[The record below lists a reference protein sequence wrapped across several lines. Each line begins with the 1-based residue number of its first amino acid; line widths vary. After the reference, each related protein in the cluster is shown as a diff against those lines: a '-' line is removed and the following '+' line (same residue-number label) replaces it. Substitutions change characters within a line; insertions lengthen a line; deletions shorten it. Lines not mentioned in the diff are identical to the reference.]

1 MTESIAFD
9 RMAEDY
15 DRTRGGME
23 RGRSIAPLLHDI
35 LPPGP
40 LLEVGVGT
48 GLVAAGLTELGRQV
62 VGVDLSVPMLR
73 KAAARVPGR
82 VAVGDATVLPA
93 GDGVVGGAYLVH
105 VLHLVGDQARTLA
118 ELHRVLRPGG
128 VLAATVMR
136 DEDDV
141 PVDDVWPLVMELYEA
156 FPDNRRRPD
165 RESAVVALAERAGF
179 TVADRTQLRREGVR
193 STPREVADGL
203 DRKLWS
209 WTWRI
214 PDDDWAP
221 VAGPLVARIRELP
234 DQDVARR
241 SDEVTRVL
249 VLRR

>member
-1 MTESIAFD
+1 M
-9 RMAEDY
+9 
-15 DRTRGGME
+15 
-23 RGRSIAPLLHDI
+23 
-35 LPPGP
+35 
-40 LLEVGVGT
+40 
-48 GLVAAGLTELGRQV
+48 
-62 VGVDLSVPMLR
+62 
-73 KAAARVPGR
+73 
-82 VAVGDATVLPA
+82 
-93 GDGVVGGAYLVH
+93 H
-105 VLHLVGDQARTLA
+105 VLHRVGDQARTLA